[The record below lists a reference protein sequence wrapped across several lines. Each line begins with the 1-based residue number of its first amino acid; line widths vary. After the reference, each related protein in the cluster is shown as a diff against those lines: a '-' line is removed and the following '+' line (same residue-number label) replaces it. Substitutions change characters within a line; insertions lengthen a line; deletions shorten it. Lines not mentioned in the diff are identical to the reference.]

1 MPPDALSDMIE
12 HMKKKP
18 SKGLSVQDIVRI
30 EQYFQVSRQA
40 VLYRLIGENELTLQE
55 AESMR
60 QNVILSAATLGYDVK
75 LYRASPKEKQYGTY
89 GYYVIQADKA
99 MERGLISSGKYE
111 ELLISAYRP
120 DLVYGDL
127 TVGGELLD

>member
-1 MPPDALSDMIE
+1 M
-12 HMKKKP
+12 
-18 SKGLSVQDIVRI
+18 
-30 EQYFQVSRQA
+30 
-40 VLYRLIGENELTLQE
+40 QE